1 VDFRGLFG
9 RAVARSN
16 VGDVYAGRA
25 MHARRMSEFS
35 GKTMLITGGGSG
47 IGLAVARRV
56 LDAGGQVVLAG
67 RSADRLGV
75 AAKDLDAD
83 DRVLAVPTDVSSP
96 DQLCTLMERVK
107 DRFGGLQGVVANAGV
122 GLHAR
127 LTDVTEADFDQVVG
141 TNFKGV
147 YFTVQ
152 TALPVLTDGASVV
165 LVSSWLAHR
174 GMAAGS
180 LYAATKAA
188 VLNLARSLA
197 PELAERSIRINTIT
211 PGHIKTEM
219 FDAVT
224 GNDQVREF
232 FRGQVALGRIGQ
244 PRDVADAVAFLLS
257 PAASY
262 VSGQELVV
270 DGGLVGSIAG

>member
-1 VDFRGLFG
+1 MPEL
-9 RAVARSN
+9 
-16 VGDVYAGRA
+16 
-25 MHARRMSEFS
+25 S
-35 GKTMLITGGGSG
+35 GKTILITGGGSG
-47 IGLAVARRV
+47 IGFAVARRV
-56 LDAGGQVVLAG
+56 VDAGGQVVLAG
-67 RSADRLGV
+67 RNVDRLSV
-75 AAKDLDAD
+75 ASKDLDAD
-83 DRVLAVPTDVSSP
+83 DRVLAVPTDVAAP
-96 DQLCTLMERVK
+96 DQLDALAARIK
-107 DRFGGLQGVVANAGV
+107 DRFGRLHGVVANAGI
-122 GLHAR
+122 GLNAG
-127 LTDVTEADFDQVVG
+127 LADVTEADFDRVVG
-141 TNFKGV
+141 TNLKGV

-152 TALPVLTDGASVV
+152 KALPLLSDGGSAV

-174 GMAAGS
+174 GMAGGS

-197 PELAERSIRINTIT
+197 PELAARSIRINTVT

-257 PAASY
+257 PASSY

-270 DGGLVGSIAG
+270 DGGLIGSIPG